1 MWFFIIILVLMIPLL
16 AVVLDSQLGRALA
29 ARLERDNLPR
39 PDSALGSRVEAL
51 EAEVD
56 RLNSTVAQVQEDS
69 QFTRRLLE
77 SRPAEGSQL
86 PPGDRNKS

>member
-51 EAEVD
+51 EA
-56 RLNSTVAQVQEDS
+56 S
-69 QFTRRLLE
+69 
-77 SRPAEGSQL
+77 
-86 PPGDRNKS
+86 

>member
-39 PDSALGSRVEAL
+39 PDSGLGARVEVL

-56 RLNSTVAQVQEDS
+56 RLSSTVAQVQEES
-69 QFTRRLLE
+69 QFLRRLLE
-77 SRPAEGSQL
+77 KRPEGGQL
-86 PPGDRNKS
+86 PPGDKPKS